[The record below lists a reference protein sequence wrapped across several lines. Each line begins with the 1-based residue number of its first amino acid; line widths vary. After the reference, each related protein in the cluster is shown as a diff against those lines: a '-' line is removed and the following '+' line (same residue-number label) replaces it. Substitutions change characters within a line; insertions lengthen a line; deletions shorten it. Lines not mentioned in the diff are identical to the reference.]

1 LRQSDIDREKNVIIE
16 EMNMYADN
24 PARAVGQHFQQ
35 LCFLEQTLGHDIIG
49 TKQTVSAMTTADF
62 QRFLGEWYGQQNFVL
77 VLAGDA
83 GVVLRETLLKE
94 IKQCFQKGD
103 RTRGAAQPRKRLG
116 AAPLTTHTLHV
127 AEKKTEQAH
136 FVLGFPAFSCF
147 DDRRYAL
154 AVLANILGG
163 NMSSRLF
170 SEVREKRGLCYYV
183 HSDVD
188 LFYDTGIFGASA
200 GVDPQ
205 RIEEAIRVTIA
216 QFTQVIDG
224 VQPITPQ
231 ELSKAKENVAGR
243 FALEFEESESVA
255 QYYGMR
261 YLVHGAVQ
269 TPEQTLE
276 KYQAVTL
283 EHVMTVA
290 QELIQPKHLKLALI
304 GPYSDTTP
312 FEQLLSQ

>member
-1 LRQSDIDREKNVIIE
+1 
-16 EMNMYADN
+16 
-24 PARAVGQHFQQ
+24 
-35 LCFLEQTLGHDIIG
+35 
-49 TKQTVSAMTTADF
+49 
-62 QRFLGEWYGQQNFVL
+62 
-77 VLAGDA
+77 
-83 GVVLRETLLKE
+83 
-94 IKQCFQKGD
+94 
-103 RTRGAAQPRKRLG
+103 
-116 AAPLTTHTLHV
+116 
-127 AEKKTEQAH
+127 
-136 FVLGFPAFSCF
+136 
-147 DDRRYAL
+147 
-154 AVLANILGG
+154 
-163 NMSSRLF
+163 
-170 SEVREKRGLCYYV
+170 
-183 HSDVD
+183 